1 MTRTR
6 NGETMTRIR
15 LGGIKIF
22 EGRAHLSS
30 SSRGGATVLADL
42 CARLA
47 ENRINLTLL
56 SHVADNGQGDGVT
69 ALCTES
75 ADAYSSYFLM
85 KIDGGQEQAVKLI
98 ADVNLLSIFPH
109 DQQPQVSG
117 ALLATLARAGVRPYG
132 LASSPAAMS
141 FLVGAADTKGAIDS
155 LFDPFV
161 FPAYQSPVDWHAAYQ
176 GREQLLKEVICSYQE
191 QVIKVY
197 NIAQQTDL
205 QLWSGVLGWSRLGD
219 LGAALQALGDL
230 GIKLPFLVAQT
241 GPDERLLLAFCLAR
255 AEGQQAGTVL
265 AKHLSAD
272 ELTCCPLVSAVFLHG
287 PHFGDRYG
295 IANALVAALDHA
307 AITPLAISCA
317 VSSMS
322 VVVQTS
328 DLDSTLQALET
339 RFVIPGS

>member
-1 MTRTR
+1 MI
-6 NGETMTRIR
+6 RIR

-22 EGRAHLSS
+22 EGRAYLISS
-30 SSRGGATVLADL
+30 SQSGTSVMANI

-47 ENRINLTLL
+47 ENRTNLTLFT
-56 SHVADNGQGDGVT
+56 HVADNGRGDGVT

-85 KIDGGQEQAVKLI
+85 KIDGGQGQAVKLI
-98 ADVNLLSIFPH
+98 AGVNILSIFPH
-109 DQQPQVSG
+109 DQKPEISG
-117 ALLATLARAGVRPYG
+117 ALLATIARAGVRPYG

-141 FLVGAADTKGAIDS
+141 ILVGAADTKGAIDS

-197 NIAQQTDL
+197 NIARQTDL
-205 QLWSGVLGWSRLGD
+205 QLWSGVLTWSRLGD
-219 LGAALQALGDL
+219 LGVALQAMGDL
-230 GIKLPFLVAQT
+230 GFKLPFLVAQT
-241 GPDERLLLAFCLAR
+241 EQDERLLLAFCLAQD
-255 AEGQQAGTVL
+255 EGQQAAAIL
-265 AKHLSAD
+265 AKHLNVD
-272 ELTCCPLVSAVFLHG
+272 ELTHCPRVGAVFLHG

-295 IANALVAALDHA
+295 ITNALVTALANA

-322 VVVQTS
+322 VVVRTS
-328 DLDSTLQALET
+328 DLESTLHALQS
-339 RFVIPGS
+339 RFQIPGS